1 MVCTFTKNR
10 TILCFSLWL
19 LSVII
24 LTDRCCADVSTSD
37 LNDLIAYEATQHK
50 LDSQIVS
57 SDDSVNKPFPGLQTL
72 AQAEYKHDHNLQE
85 SDEEKDIDLGNELA
99 LPENL
104 HYPLFLGLCCG
115 KCGGNMPLNI
125 PGGGTPEPHEF
136 RIKTNLN
143 WMRMVGL
150 RRGTHNRSRTDALKQ
165 YAIVPK
171 YMDMFM
177 GNFSVGYAFSDR
189 FFLGAMGMYVNKDM
203 SMINRANRK
212 ARMQSQGIGDTMLM
226 TKTLVYADDHLFP
239 TNQVSILLGVSIP
252 TGSIDQDERGG
263 LLPYS
268 MQLGSGTF
276 DPFVGILYEGSRT
289 PYWWGVNISYLSRL
303 YENYKSYNLGDK
315 FQFDLYGMYQI
326 RHNLVAELQFN
337 GQYEGDIDG
346 QAREIQ
352 QGGTGHMMGNPNRPF
367 GSNLFDPDNYGGTKL
382 DVKFGMQWQPFHN
395 HILNAQISF
404 PLFQNL
410 HGTQLEQEFTATIS
424 YYVEYPLRKSR
435 RVPKERTG
443 LDILGF

>member
-1 MVCTFTKNR
+1 MLFILLKR
-10 TILCFSLWL
+10 RHFLCFSLCL
-19 LSVII
+19 LSCIAM
-24 LTDRCCADVSTSD
+24 ADICVAD
-37 LNDLIAYEATQHK
+37 LGSLIAYEGKPKNLDTQFEVK
-50 LDSQIVS
+50 KNSTI
-57 SDDSVNKPFPGLQTL
+57 KPFTNLHRL
-72 AQAEYKHDHNLQE
+72 SRLSHAEHLHDDDRLE
-85 SDEEKDIDLGNELA
+85 SNEEKAVDVGKKLTPPDELR
-99 LPENL
+99 
-104 HYPLFLGLCCG
+104 YPLFLGLCCG

-150 RRGTHNRSRTDALKQ
+150 RKGIHNRSRHESLKQ
-165 YAIVPK
+165 YMIVPR

-177 GNFSVGYAFSDR
+177 GNLSVGYAFSDR
-189 FFLGAMGMYVNKDM
+189 FFLGAMGMYMNKDM
-203 SMINRANRK
+203 SMVNRAGK
-212 ARMQSQGIGDTMLM
+212 TTRMQSQGIGDTMLM
-226 TKTLVYADDHLFP
+226 TKTLVYADDLLFP
-239 TNQVSILLGVSIP
+239 TNQVSLLLGVSIP

-276 DPFVGILYEGSRT
+276 DPFAGILYEGSRT
-289 PYWWGVNISYLSRL
+289 PFWWGFNISYLSRL
-303 YENYKSYNLGDK
+303 YENYKSYHLGDK
-315 FQFDLYGMYQI
+315 FQYDFYGMYQI

-337 GQYEGDIDG
+337 GKYVGDIEG

-367 GSNLFDPDNYGGTKL
+367 GSNLFDPDNYGGSTL
-382 DVKFGMQWQPFHN
+382 DVTFGLQWQPFHN

-404 PLFQNL
+404 PIYQNL
-410 HGTQLEQEFTATIS
+410 HGTQLEQDFNATLS
-424 YYVEYPLRKSR
+424 YYIEFPLRKSR
-435 RVPKERTG
+435 RFPKEKTG

>member
-1 MVCTFTKNR
+1 MVSVVIKNR
-10 TILCFSLWL
+10 LFLCFSLWL
-19 LSVII
+19 FSII
-24 LTDRCCADVSTSD
+24 ALTDMCIADLD
-37 LNDLIAYEATQHK
+37 DLIAYDEPHHK
-50 LDSQIVS
+50 LDTRLGERNQ
-57 SDDSVNKPFPGLQTL
+57 NGNQMFPSLHKL
-72 AQAEYKHDHNLQE
+72 AQTEFQHDHKMQE
-85 SDEEKDIDLGNELA
+85 SGEEKDVNLA
-99 LPENL
+99 KKLTLPENL

-150 RRGTHNRSRTDALKQ
+150 RRGTHNRSRQDSLKQ

-177 GNFSVGYAFSDR
+177 GSLSVGYAFSDR
-189 FFLGAMGMYVNKDM
+189 FFLGVMGMYMNKDM
-203 SMINRANRK
+203 SMVNRAGK
-212 ARMQSQGIGDTMLM
+212 KTRMQSQGIGDTMLM

-289 PYWWGVNISYLSRL
+289 PFWWGVNMSYLSRL

-326 RHNLVAELQFN
+326 RHDLVAELQFN
-337 GQYEGDIDG
+337 GKYVGDIEG

-352 QGGTGHMMGNPNRPF
+352 QGGTGHMMGNPNLPF
-367 GSNLFDPDNYGGTKL
+367 GSNLFDPDNYGGSTL
-382 DVKFGMQWQPFHN
+382 DVRFGVQWQPFHN
-395 HILNAQISF
+395 HILNAQIAF

-410 HGTQLEQEFTATIS
+410 HGTQLEQDFTATLT
-424 YYVEYPLRKSR
+424 YYVEFPLGKSR
-435 RVPKERTG
+435 RSSKKRSG